1 MGLLCAQK
9 PRVFQAESLWVKL
22 GPMAKKK
29 KAATRRSGG
38 VVVVQQPSPV
48 RRRRSASVVA
58 APARSIRRRVSGALG
73 GTHSIKK
80 RITGSAMG
88 GFGVGFIEK
97 TFGDKIPTLPYVG
110 RKGAIAL
117 AVYFMEPK
125 SEILRDVGIAAGA
138 LAGYELAKD
147 GSISGDDDYDVDGD
161 MLTT

>member
-1 MGLLCAQK
+1 
-9 PRVFQAESLWVKL
+9 
-22 GPMAKKK
+22 MAKKK
-29 KAATRRSGG
+29 KTTVRRSGG
-38 VVVVQQPSPV
+38 VVVVQPSAPPA
-48 RRRRSASVVA
+48 RRRSSGMTRVRSAG
-58 APARSIRRRVSGALG
+58 RSIRRRVSGAFSG
-73 GTHSIKK
+73 SASIKK

-117 AVYFMEPK
+117 AVYFLEPK

-138 LAGYELAKD
+138 LAGYELAKE